1 MQAAWQAGVI
11 VQLDHRY
18 QLSPKVKLRRE
29 RFGALLYDRE
39 RGHLYSLSPPL
50 VAALSELILG
60 KSLGEVLE
68 TSSGESALRG
78 SSNVVK
84 ALEKLERIGVID
96 EL

>member
-18 QLSPKVKLRRE
+18 RLSPKVKLRRE

-50 VAALSELILG
+50 VAALSELIQG
-60 KSLGEVLE
+60 KTPGEVLE

-78 SSNVVK
+78 SSKVVK
-84 ALEKLERIGVID
+84 ALEKLERIGVIN